1 MLRLT
6 QGSVAQLMEQLPTG
20 CALGHLKQR
29 TEAEAD
35 AVFHDMIHGRL
46 DDHSRSFVDAAVKG
60 HMSNV
65 RSKMDGVT
73 AALLLDLG
81 IHPAALLSLARIVL
95 LNVQNERG
103 SITATATL
111 SSGDMMR
118 TSLGEHVGDWHS
130 FGVLDL
136 VAVLPETVTTG
147 FRRTPLRDLVS
158 HPVLDRFDLHVE
170 KIEVRDRTRFIVSG
184 VADMTNAELAA
195 ISKEIV
201 E

>member
-6 QGSVAQLMEQLPTG
+6 EGSVAQLMEQLPTG
-20 CALGHLKQR
+20 CALGHLKPR

-46 DDHSRSFVDAAVKG
+46 DDHSRRFVDAAVQG

-95 LNVQNERG
+95 LNLNDDRG
-103 SITATATL
+103 WTTVTMSG
-111 SSGDMMR
+111 GDMLR
-118 TSLGEHVGDWHS
+118 TSLGEHVGAWHS
-130 FGVLDL
+130 FGVLEL
-136 VAVLPETVTTG
+136 VALLPETVTSG
-147 FRRTPLRDLVS
+147 FRRTPLRDLAS
-158 HPVLDRFDLHVE
+158 HPVLDRFDLHAEKVE
-170 KIEVRDRTRFIVSG
+170 VWNRTRVIVSG

-195 ISKEIV
+195 ISKEI
-201 E
+201 EQ